1 MRLSASE
8 MMLFKIVILEHLRWE
23 GEEISVWG
31 SQSFF
36 FFKSVK
42 GDGRKCNMSVLTFP
56 TYFCFQEPLYI
67 HAAGCGEL

>member
-1 MRLSASE
+1 MGRRRNFSLGFS
-8 MMLFKIVILEHLRWE
+8 K
-23 GEEISVWG
+23 
-31 SQSFF
+31 FF